1 MTTKTKT
8 TNANP
13 NPHKWYLLHINAGS
27 EKSVRKLIEEQLSKR
42 NMANLVTE
50 ILVPTENV
58 TQINKKGEK
67 VSKEQCFYPGYIFMK
82 MDLNDDLFSI
92 IRSVPKIF
100 AQGKD
105 TIRQIPE
112 REITSIKSKI
122 QQGGFIKGK
131 QAYHTGDRVKIKSGS
146 FQSFIGRVVETLPD
160 AKIKI
165 EVTIFGKEVMTEV
178 DIQDIELE

>member
-1 MTTKTKT
+1 
-8 TNANP
+8 
-13 NPHKWYLLHINAGS
+13 
-27 EKSVRKLIEEQLSKR
+27 
-42 NMANLVTE
+42 
-50 ILVPTENV
+50 
-58 TQINKKGEK
+58 
-67 VSKEQCFYPGYIFMK
+67 MK

-92 IRSVPKIF
+92 IRAVPKIF